1 MVRVNNTS
9 GITQGVSYV
18 IDLTVG
24 DNFLGYF
31 IRRVSIN
38 KSHIL
43 NGCGAMAFSKSRKCT
58 L

>member
-1 MVRVNNTS
+1 MVRVNNTN

-18 IDLTVG
+18 MELTVVV
-24 DNFLGYF
+24 NFLGYF
-31 IRRVSIN
+31 IRTVSIN

-43 NGCGAMAFSKSRKCT
+43 DGCGAMAFYKSRKRT